1 MIYITDGTINKYI
14 DIFEDQNVYKS
25 KLEQLFTDQKDLMA
39 FIDKDNQSLL
49 SSEESGMLEYLTM
62 ILYYS
67 ASEQCGKISTL
78 KGQDLEEAEEKNW
91 GVFNSIL
98 SGSFSKALDT
108 FFENYQQEDMLAL
121 VEDSLQP
128 DEDQVISTV
137 GREIILVACKS
148 IIDIIHQNNN

>member
-1 MIYITDGTINKYI
+1 
-14 DIFEDQNVYKS
+14 
-25 KLEQLFTDQKDLMA
+25 MA